1 MVVRYEQLDRTL
13 EVVER
18 EALGVGGALVN
29 TLPFERRRIVDG
41 GLFELGGFSGGRPAP
56 LVAQGTQFALDAIAE
71 LLVFEDEPDI
81 GDLYTFCP
89 GGTTMQAQLI
99 ASRMQDDSL
108 VLEHEL
114 PGLRIETSIRVLPGL
129 DRVELTSVVENEAD
143 DHRLRVLVR
152 SEETADEVRAESQFA
167 VVRRPLAA
175 SPPRVR
181 WVEPPVPT
189 AHTLGAVALGP
200 LVLLTKGLPEYEASA
215 EGLRLTLLRCVGAI
229 SRAPGMETRPVGAGP
244 QIATPEGQCR
254 GRHVL
259 EYALRFDGDTL
270 SEAALVRASQDYR
283 TEFLRGD
290 PFDAPLEL
298 GGDVVFSCLKQA
310 ENGSGLVLR
319 AFNPNAGPEA
329 LSLSVAARRIRL
341 DEQQDVEGG
350 LELAAGEIAT
360 FLIRD

>member
-1 MVVRYEQLDRTL
+1 
-13 EVVER
+13 
-18 EALGVGGALVN
+18 
-29 TLPFERRRIVDG
+29 
-41 GLFELGGFSGGRPAP
+41 
-56 LVAQGTQFALDAIAE
+56 
-71 LLVFEDEPDI
+71 
-81 GDLYTFCP
+81 
-89 GGTTMQAQLI
+89 
-99 ASRMQDDSL
+99 
-108 VLEHEL
+108 
-114 PGLRIETSIRVLPGL
+114 
-129 DRVELTSVVENEAD
+129 
-143 DHRLRVLVR
+143 
-152 SEETADEVRAESQFA
+152 
-167 VVRRPLAA
+167 
-175 SPPRVR
+175 
-181 WVEPPVPT
+181 
-189 AHTLGAVALGP
+189 
-200 LVLLTKGLPEYEASA
+200 VLLTKGLPEYEASA

-341 DEQQDVEGG
+341 DEEQDVEGG